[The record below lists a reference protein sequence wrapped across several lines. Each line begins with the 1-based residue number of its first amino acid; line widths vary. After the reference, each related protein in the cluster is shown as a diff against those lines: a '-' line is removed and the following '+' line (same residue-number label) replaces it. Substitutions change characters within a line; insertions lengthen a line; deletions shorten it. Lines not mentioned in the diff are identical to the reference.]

1 MFARRKSLDENQGI
15 LSSFVKGNKL
25 VEEIKPSGKNTGTP
39 KASTPNPIKKR
50 IRPLSPQDNS
60 LIEQNKRMHLDK
72 SIDNNNQPRPQLI
85 DNSAS
90 PSTVELNPELTE
102 LKRQI
107 FAGFE
112 SMLAPLKKEIK
123 ELKDDQKEILDGDRL
138 INERKITKKFEQNEE
153 KQKKLETRI
162 GLLEDQLLEKN
173 VIFQGIY
180 KDEYEDRSD
189 VKTQIVKAIANTM
202 DGENFK
208 AKKTLAGKTSIDT
221 VERLGKYNP
230 LRIRPVKVRFLE
242 KKDVDHLFRN
252 RKKLPKEVYIDREYS
267 QTTEKE
273 CRLVRPI
280 LRAARRMDKY
290 KGKVRMEGPHLV
302 IDGKH
307 YHRHNLHTL
316 PCDLDPIETTCK
328 TNDTIIGFFG
338 ELHPFS
344 NFHPCKFTC
353 DDQEFHS
360 SEQFIQMKA
369 AEYFE
374 DNVAKDRIMNASD
387 AQECKEI
394 ARDINNFNKKEW
406 STVAEELCEPG
417 ISQKFLQNETLLCY
431 LMETGNKT
439 IVELSRDEV
448 WGTGQHIGSKEALN
462 KKKWTSNG
470 LLGKILMEIRD
481 KQLEPYLFGGNEQ
494 TPDIPMSTDVNAE

>member
-1 MFARRKSLDENQGI
+1 MFTRRKSVDENQGI

-25 VEEIKPSGKNTGTP
+25 VGEIKPTGKSTGISSP
-39 KASTPNPIKKR
+39 KALTPTSAKKR
-50 IRPLSPQDNS
+50 NRPISPQDNTS
-60 LIEQNKRMHLDK
+60 IKQNKRVHLD
-72 SIDNNNQPRPQLI
+72 SRMDNNTQPKPQASDNQTP
-85 DNSAS
+85 

-112 SMLAPLKKEIK
+112 SLLAPLKQEIK

-138 INERKITKKFEQNEE
+138 LNESKITRKLEQNEE
-153 KQKKLETRI
+153 KHKKLETRI

-173 VIFQGIY
+173 VIFQGIHEE
-180 KDEYEDRSD
+180 EYEDRSD
-189 VKTQIVKAIANTM
+189 VKTQIVKAIASTL
-202 DGENFK
+202 DGKDFT

-252 RKKLPKEVYIDREYS
+252 RKKLPKDVYIDHEYS
-267 QTTEKE
+267 HTTEKE
-273 CRLVRPI
+273 RRLVRPI
-280 LRAARRMDKY
+280 LRAARRMEKY

-302 IDGKH
+302 VDGKH
-307 YHRHNLHTL
+307 YHRQNLHTL
-316 PCDLDPIETTCK
+316 PDDLDPIESTSK

-344 NFHPCKFTC
+344 NFHPCKFKVGEH
-353 DDQEFHS
+353 EFHS

-374 DNVAKDRIMNASD
+374 DKVAMDRIMNASD

-394 ARDINNFNKKEW
+394 ARDIHNFNKTDW
-406 STVAEELCEPG
+406 SKVAEELCEPG
-417 ISQKFLQNETLLCY
+417 ILQKFLQNETLLRY

-439 IVELSRDEV
+439 IVESSWDDI
-448 WGTGQHIGSKEALN
+448 WGTGQHIGGKEALN
-462 KKKWTSNG
+462 KNKWTSVG
-470 LLGKILMEIRD
+470 LLGKILMGIRD
-481 KQLEPYLFGGNEQ
+481 KQLEPYLFGDNED
-494 TPDIPMSTDVNAE
+494 TMST

>member
-1 MFARRKSLDENQGI
+1 MFARRKILDENQGI

-25 VEEIKPSGKNTGTP
+25 VGEIKLTGKNIGTP
-39 KASTPNPIKKR
+39 KSMTPNSAKKR
-50 IRPLSPQDNS
+50 GRPLSPRDNS
-60 LIEQNKRMHLDK
+60 SIEQNKRLHLEQRM
-72 SIDNNNQPRPQLI
+72 DNNSQPSQQQI
-85 DNSAS
+85 DNSS
-90 PSTVELNPELTE
+90 SVPLNPELTE

-112 SMLAPLKKEIK
+112 SMLAPLRKEIK
-123 ELKDDQKEILDGDRL
+123 ELKDDQKEILDGKKL
-138 INERKITKKFEQNEE
+138 INENKIAKRFVQNEE

-173 VIFQGIY
+173 VIFQGIHEE
-180 KDEYEDRSD
+180 EYEDRSD
-189 VKTQIVKAIANTM
+189 VKTQIVKAIATTMEGDDFNT
-202 DGENFK
+202 
-208 AKKTLAGKTSIDT
+208 KKTLAGKTSIDT
-221 VERLGKYNP
+221 VERIGKYNP
-230 LRIRPVKVRFLE
+230 LRVRPVKVRFLE
-242 KKDVDHLFRN
+242 EKDVDHLFRN
-252 RKKLPKEVYIDREYS
+252 RKKLPKGVFIDKEYS

-273 CRLVRPI
+273 RRLVRPI

-290 KGKVRMEGPHLV
+290 KGKVCMEGPHLV
-302 IDGKH
+302 VDGKH
-307 YHRHNLHTL
+307 YHRQNLHTL
-316 PCDLDPIETTCK
+316 PKDLDPIESTCK

-353 DDQEFHS
+353 DGKEFHS

-374 DNVAKDRIMNASD
+374 DQVAKERIINACD

-394 ARDINNFNKKEW
+394 ARNINNFNKNEW

-417 ISQKFLQNETLLCY
+417 ITQKFLQNETLLRY

-439 IVELSRDEV
+439 IVESSWDEV
-448 WGTGQHIGSKEALN
+448 WGTGKHIGNKDALN
-462 KKKWTSNG
+462 KNKWTSNG
-470 LLGKILMEIRD
+470 LLGKILMGIRD
-481 KQLEPYLFGGNEQ
+481 KQLEPYLFGENEP
-494 TPDIPMSTDVNAE
+494 TSEMPMSTEVNTN

>member
-1 MFARRKSLDENQGI
+1 MEKISMPRKS
-15 LSSFVKGNKL
+15 
-25 VEEIKPSGKNTGTP
+25 
-39 KASTPNPIKKR
+39 
-50 IRPLSPQDNS
+50 
-60 LIEQNKRMHLDK
+60 
-72 SIDNNNQPRPQLI
+72 
-85 DNSAS
+85 
-90 PSTVELNPELTE
+90 
-102 LKRQI
+102 
-107 FAGFE
+107 
-112 SMLAPLKKEIK
+112 
-123 ELKDDQKEILDGDRL
+123 
-138 INERKITKKFEQNEE
+138 
-153 KQKKLETRI
+153 
-162 GLLEDQLLEKN
+162 
-173 VIFQGIY
+173 
-180 KDEYEDRSD
+180 
-189 VKTQIVKAIANTM
+189 
-202 DGENFK
+202 
-208 AKKTLAGKTSIDT
+208 LAGKTSIDT

-252 RKKLPKEVYIDREYS
+252 RKKLPKDVYIDREYS
-267 QTTEKE
+267 HTTEKE
-273 CRLVRPI
+273 RRLVRPI

-307 YHRHNLHTL
+307 YHRKNLHTL
-316 PCDLDPIETTCK
+316 PEDLDPIESTSK

-344 NFHPCKFTC
+344 NFYPCKFTC
-353 DDQEFHS
+353 DEQEFHS

-374 DNVAKDRIMNASD
+374 DKIAKERIMNASD

-417 ISQKFLQNETLLCY
+417 ILQKFLQNETLLRF

-439 IVELSRDEV
+439 IVESSWDEV
-448 WGTGQHIGSKEALN
+448 WGMGQHIRSKDALN

-470 LLGKILMEIRD
+470 LLGKILMGIRD

-494 TPDIPMSTDVNAE
+494 TSIIPMSTDWNAN